1 MRIVSAF
8 ALALLVTNAFA
19 HDFKIGYIDIEE
31 IISNTPQYQQDIGV
45 INEQFQQTKG
55 ELLALFDH
63 VKLLKDSLTLIDKDT
78 QTEEY
83 NKKLNNLSKLELYF
97 QQETIAWNERL
108 NTEKIAV
115 IKRIEIFINKIIKKY
130 GIDEE
135 FDIIFY
141 QNVAFVSGEIDIT
154 RLIINKMQESS
165 E

>member
-8 ALALLVTNAFA
+8 ALSLLVTNAFA

-45 INEQFQQTKG
+45 VNEQFQQTKG
-55 ELLALFDH
+55 DLLALFDH

-154 RLIINKMQESS
+154 QLIINKMQESS

>member
-45 INEQFQQTKG
+45 VNEQFQQTKG

-154 RLIINKMQESS
+154 QLIINKMQESS

>member
-141 QNVAFVSGEIDIT
+141 QNVAFVSGEMDIT
-154 RLIINKMQESS
+154 QLIINKMQESS

>member
-63 VKLLKDSLTLIDKDT
+63 VKLLKDSLTFIDKDT

-141 QNVAFVSGEIDIT
+141 QNVAFVSDEIDIT
-154 RLIINKMQESS
+154 QLIINKMQESS

>member
-45 INEQFQQTKG
+45 LNEQFQQTKG
-55 ELLALFDH
+55 GLLALFDH
-63 VKLLKDSLTLIDKDT
+63 VKLLKASLALIDKDT
-78 QTEEY
+78 QAEEY
-83 NKKLNNLSKLELYF
+83 NNKLNNLSKLELYF

-108 NTEKIAV
+108 NAEKIAV

-154 RLIINKMQESS
+154 QLIINKMQELT